1 MKDPHLF
8 KKVLNMQNN
17 NIKFHPLC
25 KIFPSLPEEE
35 MSTLVADIK
44 ANGLKD
50 PITILN
56 GQILD
61 GRNRHIAC
69 GISGTEPKYVE
80 YSGDDPIGFV
90 VSANIH
96 RRHLTPIQLAALA
109 NTIANMERGEFHG
122 NQSVSADR
130 PIPKTSQDKAA
141 KLTGAKPRSMRRLK
155 KIKAQNE
162 QLHNAVVDGSVSATS
177 AEKIVDLE
185 IKKAA
190 EAVNKNL
197 KSEFTNNP
205 KLKLGEPPT
214 IEKHESDKEITD
226 MRLSSQKA
234 IELIAQNA
242 AGIALPET
250 EPEVMSRTG
259 TSGGTAQAIL
269 VFLKGY
275 KYGSS
280 TPVNKIREQAKEFVY
295 PQLIKEVED
304 KVRFADAY
312 KPSFAQSKYGFT
324 KEEYNIIFKCLHPDV
339 TQHIKDAQLTERFAE
354 AFRILKEAK
363 SKLIPPDELL
373 AKKTQMPS
381 TSEELEALLKT
392 KMTKY
397 RSKRRRKKETTDEN
411 REGCRAT

>member
-1 MKDPHLF
+1 
-8 KKVLNMQNN
+8 MQNN

-35 MSTLVADIK
+35 MSKPVADIK

-50 PITILN
+50 PITILD

-109 NTIANMERGEFHG
+109 NTIANMERGGTGSNQYAQSKSAHRPISKISQDEAAMKHG
-122 NQSVSADR
+122 GDRRSNQSVSADR

-141 KLTGAKPRSMRRLK
+141 KLTGAKPRTMRRLK

-197 KSEFTNNP
+197 KSEF
-205 KLKLGEPPT
+205 K
-214 IEKHESDKEITD
+214 
-226 MRLSSQKA
+226 
-234 IELIAQNA
+234 
-242 AGIALPET
+242 
-250 EPEVMSRTG
+250 
-259 TSGGTAQAIL
+259 
-269 VFLKGY
+269 
-275 KYGSS
+275 
-280 TPVNKIREQAKEFVY
+280 
-295 PQLIKEVED
+295 
-304 KVRFADAY
+304 
-312 KPSFAQSKYGFT
+312 
-324 KEEYNIIFKCLHPDV
+324 
-339 TQHIKDAQLTERFAE
+339 
-354 AFRILKEAK
+354 
-363 SKLIPPDELL
+363 
-373 AKKTQMPS
+373 
-381 TSEELEALLKT
+381 
-392 KMTKY
+392 
-397 RSKRRRKKETTDEN
+397 
-411 REGCRAT
+411 